1 MAVTNGWGQA
11 AKNNTNGFGKLAT
24 NNIGAGSI
32 YEDSWAGDTAL
43 IGVTA
48 DFSYSKSSY
57 VNDEADP
64 TPTITGTTGGT
75 FSAGSGLV
83 FVDSGSNTGSSTG
96 QIDLSATTVAAYTI
110 TYTVSGV
117 SSNVSLS
124 VTQAFVNDYSM
135 LFDGTNDYIII
146 TDPYVFDNTGYTI
159 SFWYYTPA
167 AASMMAFA
175 QGPTSNFEIYAWA
188 TGYWYF
194 NAAGGGGVFSPLPP
208 IITNDWTLFT
218 LVVSNVGATLYQNS
232 TTGGSTTH
240 TQTFASTPVYPNLT
254 LYPHMFIGKRSI
266 ADTYYW
272 NGKLDEYAIWSSE
285 LGSTEVTEI
294 YNSGTPTALDTDA
307 GNYTSSADLQA
318 WYRMG
323 D

>member
-1 MAVTNGWGQA
+1 MAITNGWGQA
-11 AKNNTNGFGKLAT
+11 AKDNTNGYGKLAT

-48 DFSYSKSSY
+48 GFSYSKSSY
-57 VNDEADP
+57 ENNEADP
-64 TPTITGTTGGT
+64 TPTITGTAGGT

-124 VTQAFVNDYSM
+124 VTQGFINDYSFS
-135 LFDGTNDYIII
+135 FDGTDDYIDCTNDSIFNL
-146 TDPYVFDNTGYTI
+146 TTGMTI
-159 SFWYYTPA
+159 SAWINPTVAVTNKFLVAKRWSTNSYQIATAGSINPQCSVWIGTTRYNASGSTVLSAGTWYHIVGTFDGSNVKVYVDGVLEDTT
-167 AASMMAFA
+167 AAS
-175 QGPTSNFEIYAWA
+175 
-188 TGYWYF
+188 
-194 NAAGGGGVFSPLPP
+194 
-208 IITNDWTLFT
+208 
-218 LVVSNVGATLYQNS
+218 
-232 TTGGSTTH
+232 GSLD
-240 TQTFASTPVYPNLT
+240 QTADIV
-254 LYPHMFIGKRSI
+254 SI
-266 ADTYYW
+266 AKGVNNNTYNF
-272 NGKLDEYAIWSSE
+272 NGKIDEVAIWNSA
-285 LGSTEVTEI
+285 LGSTAVTQI
-294 YNSGTPTALDTDA
+294 YNSGTPIALDSDT
-307 GNYTSSADLQA
+307 GNYTSSADLVA